1 MAAFDSFYHFPVISF
16 SDHIPLSYR
25 MSRLPPELE
34 NFEKRNRII
43 VVDDDNIILVP
54 SQVMDFEPEEK
65 DEDDDNTTPAEL
77 GRLCRLLQMLIEPAS
92 IENAEVP
99 FQVELEVDN
108 QLSRSEPQRQDIML
122 LIMVTTHKVMAECK
136 KQSKKMLASFLP
148 PTRSGPL
155 PSLVIDKIAEFL
167 IEDEDVWTKENCKF
181 ENAPSRAGKR
191 HQWTNQVYNELAEIY
206 DKLKDFKVNKHS
218 QKWEYYSV
226 FEAKRTRRR
235 LSDGRLFG

>member
-77 GRLCRLLQMLIEPAS
+77 GKLCRLLQLLIEPAS
-92 IENAEVP
+92 IENAQVP
-99 FQVELEVDN
+99 FQVEVES
-108 QLSRSEPQRQDIML
+108 QLSKSEPQRQDIMI
-122 LIMVTTHKVMAECK
+122 LIMVTTYKVIAECK
-136 KQSKKMLASFLP
+136 KQSKKMLASCLP

-155 PSLVIDKIAEFL
+155 PSLVVDKIAEFL

>member
-1 MAAFDSFYHFPVISF
+1 
-16 SDHIPLSYR
+16 
-25 MSRLPPELE
+25 MSHLPPELE
-34 NFEKRNRII
+34 NFDKRYQII
-43 VVDDDNIILVP
+43 VDDDDNFILVP
-54 SQVMDFEPEEK
+54 SQVMDFDPEEK

-77 GRLCRLLQMLIEPAS
+77 GKLCRLLQMLIEPAS

-99 FQVELEVDN
+99 FQVEVENTFSKL
-108 QLSRSEPQRQDIML
+108 EPQRQDVMI
-122 LIMVTTHKVMAECK
+122 LIMAIAELLTAECK
-136 KQSKKMLASFLP
+136 KQSKKMLASCLP
-148 PTRSGPL
+148 STRSGPL
-155 PSLVIDKIAEFL
+155 PSLVVDKIAEFL

-181 ENAPSRAGKR
+181 ENVPSRAGKR

-206 DKLKDFKVNKHS
+206 NKLKDFKINKHS

>member
-1 MAAFDSFYHFPVISF
+1 
-16 SDHIPLSYR
+16 
-25 MSRLPPELE
+25 MSHLPPELE
-34 NFEKRNRII
+34 NFDKRYRII

-54 SQVMDFEPEEK
+54 SKVMDFEPEEK

-77 GRLCRLLQMLIEPAS
+77 GKLCRLLQLLIEPAS
-92 IENAEVP
+92 IENAQVP
-99 FQVELEVDN
+99 FQVKVES
-108 QLSRSEPQRQDIML
+108 QLSKSEPQRQDIMI
-122 LIMVTTHKVMAECK
+122 LIMVTTYKVIAECK
-136 KQSKKMLASFLP
+136 KQSKKMLASCLP

-155 PSLVIDKIAEFL
+155 PSLVVDKIAEFL